1 MRKTTTALFLAAAA
15 LVVAFLTG
23 CGESSTVN
31 WKTLERVTD
40 ATSLQ
45 RAIELDD
52 DKMSLV
58 NAGLQHYRR
67 LLQTRT
73 TENQDRAKLLYNRI
87 QMHANNS
94 VILAGDFNRL
104 AELELLHLG
113 WAKGLTPPY
122 TQDIENRTRAFDAS
136 AGILR
141 TTDLMRP
148 VPASTQQRRV
158 FYNETYADALSRM
171 NELCLVAMNPWSHHP
186 EKSAL
191 PRLVERVRSMA
202 NEFLNNAENTVV
214 DSNAGRYSQQTPFAE
229 TKYRKAFEKVCTGE
243 STDAI
248 AAEKA
253 PQ

>member
-1 MRKTTTALFLAAAA
+1 MRKTTYTLFLAATA
-15 LVVAFLTG
+15 LVVALLAG
-23 CGESSTVN
+23 CGETSSVS

-52 DKMSLV
+52 DNMSLV

-73 TENQDRAKLLYNRI
+73 PENQDRAKLLYGRI

-113 WAKGLTPPY
+113 WTKGLTPPY
-122 TQDIENRTRAFDAS
+122 TQDAENRTRAFEAS

-148 VPASTQQRRV
+148 VPASTQQKRM
-158 FYNETYADALSRM
+158 FYTDTYADALSRL
-171 NELCLVAMNPWSHHP
+171 NELCLVATNPWSLNP
-186 EKSAL
+186 EKAAS

-202 NEFLNNAENTVV
+202 NEFLKNAENTVV
-214 DSNAGRYSQQTPFAE
+214 DSNAGRYSQQTPFQE
-229 TKYRKAFEKVCTGE
+229 TLYPKAFQKVCTGE
-243 STDAI
+243 STDA
-248 AAEKA
+248 ASEK
-253 PQ
+253 PSE

>member
-1 MRKTTTALFLAAAA
+1 MRKTTTTLFLAVALIAA
-15 LVVAFLTG
+15 LLSG
-23 CGESSTVN
+23 CGETSSVN

-73 TENQDRAKLLYNRI
+73 PENQDRAKLLYGRI

-148 VPASTQQRRV
+148 VPASTMQKRV
-158 FYNETYADALSRM
+158 FYTDTYADALSRL
-171 NELCLVAMNPWSHHP
+171 NELCLVATNPWSLSP
-186 EKSAL
+186 EKATS

-202 NEFLNNAENTVV
+202 NDFLANAQSTTV
-214 DSNAGRYSQQTPFAE
+214 DSNAGRYSQQTPFQE
-229 TKYRKAFEKVCTGE
+229 TLYPRAFQKVCTGE

-248 AAEKA
+248 TANKVPE
-253 PQ
+253 

>member
-1 MRKTTTALFLAAAA
+1 MRKTIPFLFLVAAA
-15 LVVAFLTG
+15 LITALLGG

-113 WAKGLTPPY
+113 WSKGLTPPY
-122 TQDIENRTRAFDAS
+122 TQDPENRTRAFDAS
-136 AGILR
+136 ASILR

-148 VPASTQQRRV
+148 VLASTQQKRV
-158 FYNETYADALSRM
+158 FYIDTYSDALSRL
-171 NELCLVAMNPWSHHP
+171 NELCLVAMNPWSHNP
-186 EKSAL
+186 EKSAS

-214 DSNAGRYSQQTPFAE
+214 ESSGGRYTQQTPFAE
-229 TKYRKAFEKVCTGE
+229 TKFPKAFQKVCTGE

-248 AAEKA
+248 TAEKA

>member
-1 MRKTTTALFLAAAA
+1 MRKTITSLFLVAAA
-15 LVVAFLTG
+15 LVTALLSG
-23 CGESSTVN
+23 CGDSSSIN

-52 DKMSLV
+52 ETMSLV

-113 WAKGLTPPY
+113 WSKGLTPPY
-122 TQDIENRTRAFDAS
+122 TQDPENRDRAFDAS

-148 VPASTQQRRV
+148 TLASTQQKRL
-158 FYNETYADALSRM
+158 FYIDTYSDALSRM
-171 NELCLVAMNPWSHHP
+171 NELCLVATNPWSHNP
-186 EKSAL
+186 DKSAS
-191 PRLVERVRSMA
+191 PRLAERVRSMA
-202 NEFLNNAENTVV
+202 NEFLKNAENTVV
-214 DSNAGRYSQQTPFAE
+214 ESGGGRYSQQTPFQE
-229 TKYRKAFEKVCTGE
+229 TLYPKAFQKVCTGE

-248 AAEKA
+248 TANKVPE
-253 PQ
+253 